1 LYRSVM
7 ESTEINK
14 NHGFYDSIPVVKSI
28 FDKDLSYTVCVQ
40 SVSFKLSSDFQ

>member
-1 LYRSVM
+1 M

-28 FDKDLSYTVCVQ
+28 FASIIDKDLSYTVCVQ